1 MPPNSTYPPVP
12 RPWKHGACNE
22 VHGKYWD
29 ASVFKWADI
38 TAKARPKPKTKVKA
52 KAKAEAKADHKPVPR
67 DIVMENLN
75 TLLDTHTDACSG
87 RGYVQRFNTLLETDT
102 TDIVMN
108 HNTNTNAPT
117 MPKDIVKES
126 MNTLLDMDKWI
137 RDWQSP
143 DTHIAHMSPVSPQ
156 SPSSLVSTE
165 VPSDDNTAC
174 TWCPEHKRWV

>member
-29 ASVFKWADI
+29 ASVFKWVDI
-38 TAKARPKPKTKVKA
+38 TPKARPKPKTKVKA

-117 MPKDIVKES
+117 M
-126 MNTLLDMDKWI
+126 DMDKWI

-143 DTHIAHMSPVSPQ
+143 DTHIALSPVSPQ